1 MKLLTY
7 KYNDVGINGWNF
19 SKVTFGKINLLVGTS
34 GSGKT
39 RFLNTLF
46 NIGSSIADPKAGLR
60 DGHWEMDIQ
69 IQENKYSW
77 MIDVIKSES
86 TQKPI
91 VNKEK
96 LIDNIKNQTVFE
108 RDNNKFFF
116 QGKELPKLSVDQSG
130 LKILSDEEII
140 SPIIAGFSSILRK
153 HFSMDALIR
162 VTEYGSLPDTFYTNV
177 KDISIEKILSGDFT
191 LNLNL
196 YLLNK
201 YFPAYFEEIC
211 KNFKSVFPFI
221 ENIKIVDLRELN
233 KSISIPGLIP
243 TFCIQEK
250 GNPELIQLRDLSS
263 GMQKVLLI
271 LTDYYILPPEGI
283 YLLDEYENSLGTNAI
298 DFLPNFL
305 KEQDNKHQYI
315 ITSHHP
321 YLISNIPTKNWFVFH
336 REKKNIDIQFGN
348 AIVDKYGKSKQDAFS
363 QLMNDPF
370 YFEGVK

>member
-177 KDISIEKILSGDFT
+177 KDISIEKILSGDFP